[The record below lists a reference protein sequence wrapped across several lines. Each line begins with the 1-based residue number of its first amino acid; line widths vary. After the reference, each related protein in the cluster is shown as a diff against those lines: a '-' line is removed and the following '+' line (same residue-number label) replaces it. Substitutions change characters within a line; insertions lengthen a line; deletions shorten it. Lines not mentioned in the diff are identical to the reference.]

1 MLVLR
6 LYIRPYI
13 YTPYM
18 IQLSCMQ
25 HTSCKGIKLKFWETI
40 NSYTV
45 LITVRYSN
53 LHLNPTLHIDFDVRL
68 IPVVAST
75 GLAASNTPTGTRE
88 QHRAYRFTVLI
99 IISRCG
105 GLGWVLLLAR
115 GPEPGVRSRRDVH
128 WLASGVTSSSPRERG
143 RTHNTIVYYCK
154 Y

>member
-1 MLVLR
+1 
-6 LYIRPYI
+6 
-13 YTPYM
+13 M

-25 HTSCKGIKLKFWETI
+25 HTSCNCKGIKLKFWETI

-88 QHRAYRFTVLI
+88 QHRAYAVYSINNNIALRRTWLGFALGTGPGAR
-99 IISRCG
+99 SAQPPRCPLV
-105 GLGWVLLLAR
+105 GLWC
-115 GPEPGVRSRRDVH
+115 
-128 WLASGVTSSSPRERG
+128 
-143 RTHNTIVYYCK
+143 YK
-154 Y
+154 